1 MAKLNVSPTK
11 SSYLAIK
18 RNLDFAAQGYELLEQ
33 KRQILVFE
41 LMGRVESA
49 RRAQAV
55 VDEKIAKA
63 FEALAEAQLAVGSAQ
78 LAAEATAVNVERRL
92 DISLRSLMGIELPS
106 IDYEAAKPG
115 VPFGFGGS
123 ARSDAVMLSFCDALD
138 SIAALAETENAV
150 FRLAREVRRT
160 QRRVNAL
167 EKLFIPDYT
176 ETLQYITETLEERER
191 EGFVIMKMVK
201 ARREAARS
209 ASVSDAA
216 PPQHGKQ

>member
-1 MAKLNVSPTK
+1 
-11 SSYLAIK
+11 
-18 RNLDFAAQGYELLEQ
+18 
-33 KRQILVFE
+33 
-41 LMGRVESA
+41 
-49 RRAQAV
+49 
-55 VDEKIAKA
+55 
-63 FEALAEAQLAVGSAQ
+63 
-78 LAAEATAVNVERRL
+78 
-92 DISLRSLMGIELPS
+92 
-106 IDYEAAKPG
+106 
-115 VPFGFGGS
+115 
-123 ARSDAVMLSFCDALD
+123 MLSFCDALD

-209 ASVSDAA
+209 ASVSSVVSD
-216 PPQHGKQ
+216 Q